1 MGKRWHGIQKL
12 RWLHRCLSLEHQLF
26 QNVAPVYFPS
36 LGAHM
41 MWEGVHTRVM
51 WILLG
56 GVEVAVAT
64 LIQVLVLGCMQL
76 LHLLLKAVWLWVEAQ
91 QLKDHHTVHGRK

>member
-1 MGKRWHGIQKL
+1 MRI
-12 RWLHRCLSLEHQLF
+12 
-26 QNVAPVYFPS
+26 
-36 LGAHM
+36 
-41 MWEGVHTRVM
+41 M

-64 LIQVLVLGCMQL
+64 LTPFLVLVHMQL

-91 QLKDHHTVHGRK
+91 QLQKSMKYRYTVHGRK

>member
-1 MGKRWHGIQKL
+1 
-12 RWLHRCLSLEHQLF
+12 
-26 QNVAPVYFPS
+26 
-36 LGAHM
+36 
-41 MWEGVHTRVM
+41 M

-64 LIQVLVLGCMQL
+64 STQFLVLAHMQS

-91 QLKDHHTVHGRK
+91 QLQKSMKYHHTVDGRK